1 MLGSK
6 YQVSIITLARRIQ
19 SNSYNKLLQYLLS
32 QFLTAIPFSASRK
45 NSCLQDRDLL
55 QMMKQPM
62 CHPLRDSDFE
72 SQLTY
77 FLLLS
82 LGNAVASPP
91 TSSHPMPHLTPK
103 TPPEPQIYLQA
114 CLPLRTL
121 LA

>member
-32 QFLTAIPFSASRK
+32 QFLTIPFSPSKK

-62 CHPLRDSDFE
+62 CHPLN
-72 SQLTY
+72 
-77 FLLLS
+77 LS
-82 LGNAVASPP
+82 
-91 TSSHPMPHLTPK
+91 
-103 TPPEPQIYLQA
+103 
-114 CLPLRTL
+114 
-121 LA
+121 

>member
-32 QFLTAIPFSASRK
+32 QFLTIPFSPSK

-62 CHPLRDSDFE
+62 CHPLN
-72 SQLTY
+72 
-77 FLLLS
+77 LS
-82 LGNAVASPP
+82 
-91 TSSHPMPHLTPK
+91 
-103 TPPEPQIYLQA
+103 
-114 CLPLRTL
+114 
-121 LA
+121 